1 MEDFYQ
7 GSGGWYK
14 SVDGSGPY
22 VKDGDNFTLL
32 GTGGGGSGGHVDVLG
47 TQITEFTTDDGKIS
61 TGDTVLKALEK
72 LQGQTDKIPLP
83 SDISSITLQTK
94 LTGLSELPADDLL
107 ETDTLLDAFGKLLGT
122 VNMLKARVTELE
134 SKQL

>member
-32 GTGGGGSGGHVDVLG
+32 SAGGGGSGGHVDVLG

-72 LQGQTDKIPLP
+72 LQGQTD
-83 SDISSITLQTK
+83 SILQTK

>member
-32 GTGGGGSGGHVDVLG
+32 GEGSHVDVLG

-72 LQGQTDKIPLP
+72 LQGQTDNI
-83 SDISSITLQTK
+83 LQTK

>member
-32 GTGGGGSGGHVDVLG
+32 GSGGGGSGGHVDVLG
-47 TQITEFTTDDGKIS
+47 TQITDFTTVNSKVG
-61 TGDTVLKALEK
+61 TGDTVLQALEK
-72 LQGQTDKIPLP
+72 LQGQTDNIPLP
-83 SDISSITLQTK
+83 SDISSIALQTK
-94 LTGLSELPADDLL
+94 LIGLRELPADDLL
-107 ETDTLLDAFGKLLGT
+107 ETDTLLNAFGKLLGT
-122 VNMLKARVTELE
+122 VNMLKARVSELE
-134 SKQL
+134 SK

>member
-32 GTGGGGSGGHVDVLG
+32 GEGGHVDVLG

-72 LQGQTDKIPLP
+72 LQGQTDKI
-83 SDISSITLQTK
+83 LQTK